1 MKAAAGRECP
11 LLTPQKASHPSVW
24 PTDTKAWGGGSAGR
38 RGPQDQ
44 RAARRS
50 RRRARPEA
58 PQLRPH
64 AGGGGPASPARTPP
78 ASPTQAAHAR
88 TRGDAGLGPATRI
101 LTGSDGVVRHCQDH
115 SRPAGAQGVLTQV
128 PSAPSALLPC
138 RPRGRGMRRVT
149 AALVLF
155 PGPVPLAF
163 MAWQESEGFPKVW
176 PI

>member
-1 MKAAAGRECP
+1 MSPSDPTESLSP
-11 LLTPQKASHPSVW
+11 LRVAHRHQGL
-24 PTDTKAWGGGSAGR
+24 GR
-38 RGPQDQ
+38 RL
-44 RAARRS
+44 
-50 RRRARPEA
+50 RRAPGTSGPESGEA
-58 PQLRPH
+58 VAAESQARGSPAASPRR
-64 AGGGGPASPARTPP
+64 GGGGRPASPARTPP